1 MRFMLR
7 RREANVLLIDRIV
20 LLVLWLL
27 GLGSAYTLGG
37 FVYVLLVLGLILVVI
52 SLFARFRGH
61 R

>member
-7 RREANVLLIDRIV
+7 RREANVLLIVGIV